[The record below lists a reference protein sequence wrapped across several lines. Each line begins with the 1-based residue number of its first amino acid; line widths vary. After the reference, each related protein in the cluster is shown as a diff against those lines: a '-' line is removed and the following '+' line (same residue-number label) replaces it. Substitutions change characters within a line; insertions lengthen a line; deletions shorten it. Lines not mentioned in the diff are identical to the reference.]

1 MILFLTTFFLL
12 YGALHLYAFMK
23 VKAAF
28 APGVRAGF
36 FIALLMVAMTVAPL
50 IIRLLEKQGH
60 ETLARFFSYAGY
72 TWMGV
77 LLLFFV
83 TGIALDLYRLC
94 VHGAVIVLQ
103 RDLTLFLPSPR
114 SCFVIPLVV
123 ALSLAAYGYFEAQDI
138 RIEKFTLRTPK
149 ISPSAKKI
157 TIAQISD
164 VHLGL
169 IVREER
175 LKKILEKVESEK
187 PDILISTGDLVDG
200 QINNLSGLV
209 ELLQRVKPRYGKYA
223 VTGNHEFYAGLPQAL
238 EFTKQ
243 AGFTLLR
250 GRGVT
255 VAGLVNLTGVD
266 DPAGIV
272 SGFYRG
278 VYEKNLLSRLP
289 RDKFTILIKHLPIVD
304 ESALGLFD
312 LQISGHTH
320 QGQIFPF
327 RYMTRLSFRYN
338 SGWFDLPEKS
348 RLYVSRGTG
357 TWGPPI
363 RFLSPPEVT
372 IFELL
377 PEE

>member
-1 MILFLTTFFLL
+1 MILFLLTFFLL
-12 YGALHLYAFMK
+12 YGALHIYAFMK
-23 VKAAF
+23 IRAAF
-28 APGVRAGF
+28 AIGMRGGF
-36 FIALLMVAMTVAPL
+36 FLAVLMIFMTAAPL
-50 IIRLLEKQGH
+50 IIRLLERQGH
-60 ETLARFFSYAGY
+60 ESAARLLSYAGY
-72 TWMGV
+72 TWMGII
-77 LLLFFV
+77 LLFFASGV
-83 TGIALDLYRLC
+83 ALDIYRLT
-94 VHGAVIVLQ
+94 VHGTAILLGK
-103 RDLTLFLPSPR
+103 DLTPLFPSPR
-114 SCFVIPLVV
+114 SCFVIPLVCAISI
-123 ALSLAAYGYFEAQDI
+123 ALYGYFEAKDI
-138 RIEKFTLRTPK
+138 RIEKFTIRTPK
-149 ISPSAKKI
+149 ISRAEGKI

-175 LKKILEKVESEK
+175 LKKIIDLVKSAK

-200 QINNLSGLV
+200 QTNNLSSLADILK
-209 ELLQRVKPRYGKYA
+209 EVKPRFGKYA

-250 GRGVT
+250 GRGIT
-255 VAGLVNLTGVD
+255 VAGRINLAGVD
-266 DPAGIV
+266 DPAGLI

-278 VYEKNLLSRLP
+278 VYERNLLSRLP
-289 RDKFTILIKHLPIVD
+289 REKFTILIKHLPVID

-327 RYMTRLSFRYN
+327 RFITRLSFRYN
-338 SGWFDLPEKS
+338 GGWFDLPNNS

-357 TWGPPI
+357 TWGPPL
-363 RFLSPPEVT
+363 RFLAPPEVT

>member
-1 MILFLTTFFLL
+1 MVLFLSTFFLL
-12 YGALHLYAFMK
+12 YGALHFFAFLK

-28 APGVRAGF
+28 ALGVRGGF
-36 FIALLMVAMTVAPL
+36 FLALLMAGMTVAPL

-60 ETLARFFSYAGY
+60 ESTARLLSYVGY
-72 TWMGV
+72 TWMGI

-83 TGIALDLYRLC
+83 AGVALDLYRLS
-94 VHGAVIVLQ
+94 VHGAALLL
-103 RDLTLFLPSPR
+103 RKDLTPFFPSPR
-114 SCFVIPLVV
+114 SCFVIPLIC
-123 ALSLAAYGYFEAQDI
+123 ALCIVAYGYFEAGDI
-138 RIEKFTLRTPK
+138 RVETYTIRTPK
-149 ISPSAKKI
+149 LSRSAGKI
-157 TIAQISD
+157 RIAQISD

-175 LKKILEKVESEK
+175 LKKILEKVKSEK

-200 QINNLSGLV
+200 QINNLSGLA
-209 ELLQRVKPRYGKYA
+209 ELLREVRPRYGKYA

-243 AGFTLLR
+243 AGFTMLR
-250 GRGVT
+250 GRGIT
-255 VAGLVNLTGVD
+255 VAGLINLVGVD

-278 VYEKNLLSRLP
+278 VYERDLLSRMP
-289 RDKFTILIKHLPIVD
+289 DGKFTILLKHLPIVD
-304 ESALGLFD
+304 QSALGLFD

-327 RYMTRLSFRYN
+327 RYLTRLSFRYN
-338 SGWFDLPEKS
+338 SGWFDLPKQS

-372 IFELL
+372 IFELV
-377 PEE
+377 PEG

>member
-255 VAGLVNLTGVD
+255 VAGLVNLAGVD